1 MKKNLT
7 KVMLLSA
14 ACFVTSITTFA
25 QTTQST
31 ETNNQYWG
39 NAGQT
44 GFAFDDNNGAISLLP
59 VQFATFTAQAAPE
72 YQMVELA
79 WETVS
84 EVNNSHFNVLKSTD
98 GKEWDFLARIQ
109 GAGNSYNK
117 QTYVF
122 LDMEP
127 AKLNYYRL
135 EQVDFDG
142 AMTLSDIRTVL
153 FSKPDKLNKPVV
165 NVYPIPSAE
174 SVNIQIDTDDEAF
187 YRVFDMQGKLIQ
199 EGQMKGRAKLEGIP
213 QGIYNLLIVL
223 DAEVSTF
230 RIILN

>member
-1 MKKNLT
+1 MKKHLT
-7 KVMLLSA
+7 KVMLFA
-14 ACFVTSITTFA
+14 AAFVAQTSIYA
-25 QTTQST
+25 QQTQSA

-39 NAGQT
+39 NAGQL
-44 GFAFDDNNGAISLLP
+44 GFAFDDNGGTISLLP
-59 VQFATFTAQAAPE
+59 VQLSTFTAQAAPE
-72 YQMVELA
+72 YKMVELE
-79 WETVS
+79 WETVT
-84 EVNNSHFNVLKSTD
+84 EVNNSHFNILKSTD
-98 GKEWDFLARIQ
+98 GKDWENLARVE
-109 GAGNSYNK
+109 GAGNTFQRQS
-117 QTYVF
+117 YVF

-142 AMTLSDIRTVL
+142 ATTLSDVRTVL
-153 FSKPDKLNKPVV
+153 FNTPDKLNKPVV

-199 EGQMKGRAKLEGIP
+199 EGQMKGRAQLNGIP

-223 DAEVSTF
+223 DGEVSTF